1 MGLITFVTVRGSG
14 APFGLRGCKNRPAPF
29 PRKRQL
35 NQTLSVLSIS
45 LGIFGC
51 VGGHFLRCVTS
62 YYLCVLCHLVV
73 LVRLSVPVQ
82 TSSPK

>member
-45 LGIFGC
+45 LGIFEC
-51 VGGHFLRCVTS
+51 VYRATF
-62 YYLCVLCHLVV
+62 YVV
-73 LVRLSVPVQ
+73 LLRIICVFSV
-82 TSSPK
+82 T